1 MDNTIMIHA
10 GHYVDC
16 TLGVTFGLSTLA
28 AAVSSCL
35 KRCAIEELMHGLNHS
50 LNRAT
55 YTHRV

>member
-28 AAVSSCL
+28 AAVSIFKSCDAGQPGA
-35 KRCAIEELMHGLNHS
+35 CFGDTHS
-50 LNRAT
+50 L
-55 YTHRV
+55 

>member
-28 AAVSSCL
+28 AAVRPRKFFASPMCQMPYN
-35 KRCAIEELMHGLNHS
+35 III
-50 LNRAT
+50 
-55 YTHRV
+55 

>member
-28 AAVSSCL
+28 AAVSY
-35 KRCAIEELMHGLNHS
+35 AVQ
-50 LNRAT
+50 T
-55 YTHRV
+55 YYLAAHTL